1 MVRVVGTSDLE
12 QPKSLARAIN
22 VTRNTASTKIP
33 ASFDSD
39 PIGCG
44 RGELSH
50 WFHGPQVSFTIFRT
64 ACSPQHLI
72 SGLGFRGTRAV
83 RFLSLSLSLSLSFS
97 GSPSVCNALSVAPVH
112 YPIRSRSSEITLLYR
127 TTDLWPLSRG
137 FLLLPSY
144 LSRPFPPRAQPPL
157 YYSDVAVG

>member
-83 RFLSLSLSLSLSFS
+83 RFLSLSLSFSLWFSLGVQRIVRGPCTLPDSFPFVGNNAPLPNDRS
-97 GSPSVCNALSVAPVH
+97 LAPFARLFIITQLFIAAVSPASTAPIV
-112 YPIRSRSSEITLLYR
+112 L
-127 TTDLWPLSRG
+127 
-137 FLLLPSY
+137 
-144 LSRPFPPRAQPPL
+144 
-157 YYSDVAVG
+157 